1 MTPTRLSPRVAL
13 YGRFSSSR
21 QNASSAEDQL
31 RQCDE
36 RAKLNGW
43 TVVHRFTDEAI
54 SGKDD
59 KRPGYLALQAAVKCR
74 EIDVIL
80 TESLSRLTRRQG
92 TLGEFY
98 DSCLYH
104 DVKLHTMQE
113 GDITRMHVAMYGA
126 MNAAYLETLADGTHR
141 GLSSVINDGK
151 SAGGRS
157 YGYQVPKHPNGQP
170 KTGELEIVPEEA
182 AIIRRIFTDYA
193 RGLSPFAIV
202 DALNSEAVQPPMVKG
217 PLDHKGKPRVWQATT
232 INGNRDRGVGI
243 LNNELY
249 VGRRVWNKLRYIN
262 VPGTKKRESRLNPES
277 EWKIVDVP
285 QLRIID
291 DELWQAVKARQ
302 AKLDARRD
310 ANRKEGDVA
319 VMGNRTNRRP
329 TYLLSGLTRCGC
341 CGGTLNIGGSKP
353 KRLFCSSNKSK
364 GKSICKGIPGIAMDK
379 LERIVLDGLRHHL
392 MQPEA
397 VADFIQRYQLHQKEM
412 DTARQDTLAR
422 LRSSLV
428 QTEKEIANIMTA
440 IKAGIF
446 TSTTKAELENLEAR
460 KEKLSRDLQA
470 AGQAAPIVPD
480 DLAEVY
486 AAQVEQLVT
495 SLNAPETRSQA
506 ADAIRNLIDLIIVHW
521 DEAAGEH
528 AVEIEGKLA
537 ELLRAGTN
545 KNAAAFGAAAG
556 SLEMVA
562 GAGFEP
568 ATFRL

>member
-1 MTPTRLSPRVAL
+1 MTIPAKLSPRAAL

-31 RQCDE
+31 RQCEE
-36 RAKLNGW
+36 RATANGW

-59 KRPGYLALQAAVKCR
+59 KRPGYMALQAAVEHR

-80 TESLSRLTRRQG
+80 AESLSRLTRRQG
-92 TLGEFY
+92 TLGDFY
-98 DSCLYH
+98 DACLYH

-113 GDITRMHVAMYGA
+113 GEISRMHVAMYGA
-126 MNAAYLETLADGTHR
+126 INASFLDSLSDGTHR

-157 YGYQVPKHPNGQP
+157 YGYRVPKHPNGQP
-170 KTGELEIVPEEA
+170 MTGELEIVPEEA
-182 AIIRRIFTDYA
+182 AIIRRIFTEYA

-202 DALNSEAVQPPMVKG
+202 DTLNAEGVAPPMVKG
-217 PLDHKGKPRVWQATT
+217 PLDHNGKPRVWQATT
-232 INGNRDRGVGI
+232 VNGNRDRGVGI

-277 EWKIVDVP
+277 EWKIVPVP
-285 QLRIID
+285 HLRIVD
-291 DELWQAVKARQ
+291 DALWQAVKDRQ

-310 ANRKEGDVA
+310 ANRIEGEDA
-319 VMGNRTNRRP
+319 GGANRTNRRP

-341 CGGTLNIGGSKP
+341 CGGTMNIGGSKP

-364 GKSICKGIPGIAMDK
+364 GKSVCKGIPGISMEK

-397 VADFIQRYQLHQKEM
+397 VADFIRRYQIHQR
-412 DTARQDTLAR
+412 DQDASRQETLAR
-422 LRSSLV
+422 LRASQA

-446 TSTTKAELENLEAR
+446 TATTKAELETLEAR
-460 KEKLSRDLQA
+460 KDKLARDVQSA
-470 AGQAAPIVPD
+470 SQAAPIIPD
-480 DLAEVY
+480 DLAETY
-486 AAQVEQLVT
+486 AAQVDALVT
-495 SLNAPETRSQA
+495 SLNQPDSRLEA
-506 ADAIRNLIDLIIVHW
+506 ADAVRNLIDRIVVHW
-521 DEAAGEH
+521 DEDAGDH
-528 AVEIEGKLA
+528 VVRLEGQIL
-537 ELLRAGTN
+537 ELLRAATN
-545 KNAAAFGAAAG
+545 ENAAALGAAASFAVNG
-556 SLEMVA
+556 C
-562 GAGFEP
+562 GG
-568 ATFRL
+568 RI